1 MSSCTLA
8 RVMVHLLR
16 KSLANL
22 AAYLAALSEDF
33 EPSTGTS
40 IFMYP
45 SLILNKFVKYVI
57 TNTNLLRNEYC
68 TDEIDLDKVFQDF
81 YSE

>member
-1 MSSCTLA
+1 MLA
-8 RVMVHLLR
+8 RVTVHLLR

-22 AAYLAALSEDF
+22 AAYLAALSEDL

-40 IFMYP
+40 IFICP
-45 SLILNKFVKYVI
+45 SLILNKFVNFLI
-57 TNTNLLRNEYC
+57 ANANLLRNEYS
-68 TDEIDLDKVFQDF
+68 TYEIELDKVFQGF